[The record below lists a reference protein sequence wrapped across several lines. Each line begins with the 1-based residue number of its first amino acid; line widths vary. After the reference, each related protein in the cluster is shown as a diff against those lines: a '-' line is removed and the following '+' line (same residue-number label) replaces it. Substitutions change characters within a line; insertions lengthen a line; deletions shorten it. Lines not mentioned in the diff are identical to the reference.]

1 MAAPRTLKTPIFTA
15 LDTAEISEATGL
27 AAKLADTSGG
37 LKLGLEFFVAHGPR
51 GVKEVQSASD
61 LPIFLDLKLHD
72 IPNTVAGAMR
82 SVCQLGVHM
91 TTIHAAGGRGMMEA
105 AVKSATDTAHEFPV
119 QRPLV
124 IAVTVLTSF
133 DADDLKSVGVGAAVT
148 DQVRRLAEVAQ
159 RAGVD
164 GIVCSPLEVAL
175 LRADLGPG
183 IKLITPGVRPAWAA
197 ANDQKRIMTPEQALA
212 AGADYL
218 VIGRPIT
225 AAADPAAAAARIAL
239 EIAPQLAQAAQSASA
254 TPAA

>member
-15 LDTAEISEATGL
+15 LDTAEVSQATAL

-37 LKLGLEFFVAHGPR
+37 LKLGLEFFAAHGPK

-82 SVCQLGVHM
+82 AVCQLGVYM
-91 TTIHAAGGRGMMEA
+91 TTVHAAGGRGMMEA
-105 AVKSATDTAHEFPV
+105 AVKSANDTAHEFPV
-119 QRPLV
+119 QRPLI

-159 RAGVD
+159 RSGVD

-183 IKLITPGVRPAWAA
+183 IKIITPGVRPAWAA

-225 AAADPAAAAARIAL
+225 GAADPAAAAARIAL
-239 EIAPQLAQAAQSASA
+239 EIAPHLAAQVAQAAASA
-254 TPAA
+254 AG